1 MKNERQKILDNLW
14 VRVMLVGI
22 SIIIFLALCYFLR
35 GTFISL
41 LLAFIIAYIFDP
53 AVDFFERRYWPFTH
67 KHIHRGFGIV
77 FIIIAVLL
85 ATAGFLTYAIPKT
98 TSGIYQVGST
108 IKKQYPKYEPIV
120 EAWIEK
126 YGSIELAK
134 SIELLLKE
142 RIEPVFKHNRGETK
156 PSDSSSEK
164 EIGTNEHDEQGL
176 SSLQE
181 SGTEKEARLQKKRL
195 AEMVLGF
202 KKYIP
207 QAVGFLLNIIK
218 NIFYSTFGFLGIIVN
233 FIIFS
238 VVSVYLLKD
247 FNTIAQNIKTLFPL
261 SKRDQAMRVLSKVN
275 DNLRYFLRGQLIVCL
290 ILSLIYSI
298 GLTIAGIPL
307 SFLIGFIGGFGNL
320 IPYVGTGTGI
330 VLASILALF
339 QFHDLKHLL
348 YVIVVFGIGQ
358 LLEGTVITPR
368 IMGKGLGLSPVM
380 VILSILICSQLFG
393 FLGLLLA
400 VPIAS
405 TVKVFID
412 EFISKYKSSQYYK
425 D

>member
-1 MKNERQKILDNLW
+1 MENERQKILENLW
-14 VRVMLVGI
+14 VRVILIGF
-22 SIIIFLALCYFLR
+22 SIIIFFALCYFLR
-35 GTFISL
+35 GTLISL
-41 LLAFIIAYIFDP
+41 LLAFVIAYIFNP
-53 AVDFFERRYWPFTH
+53 VVSFFERKRWPFSR

-77 FIIIAVLL
+77 ILIIAVLL
-85 ATAGFLTYAIPKT
+85 STAGFLTYAIPKT
-98 TSGIYQVGST
+98 ITGIYQVGS
-108 IKKQYPKYEPIV
+108 IVKDHYPKYQATF

-126 YGSIELAK
+126 YENTEFARSIK
-134 SIELLLKE
+134 SLIKE
-142 RIEPVFKHNRGETK
+142 RIEPALDHDGGRGK
-156 PSDSSSEK
+156 PADMK
-164 EIGTNEHDEQGL
+164 EFGK
-176 SSLQE
+176 QE
-181 SGTEKEARLQKKRL
+181 PPFIQKVDVDKESRLKKVRL
-195 AEMVLGF
+195 IEAVLGF
-202 KKYIP
+202 KKYLP

-247 FNTIAQNIKTLFPL
+247 FNIIAQNIKAIFPL
-261 SKRDQAMRVLSKVN
+261 SKRDQVMNLLSKVN
-275 DNLRYFLRGQLIVCL
+275 DNLRYFLRGQLIICL

-330 VLASILALF
+330 VLASTLALF
-339 QFHDLKHLL
+339 QYHDLKHLL
-348 YVIVVFGIGQ
+348 YVISIFGIGQ

-368 IMGKGLGLSPVM
+368 IMGKGLGLSPAM
-380 VILSILICSQLFG
+380 VILSILICSQLLG

-425 D
+425 G